1 MAWDD
6 SSYSLSQNIKTL
18 ELNSFTL
25 SRQGKEMIVS
35 KSIPMLTL
43 SVLRGHIL
51 KSYPLQSLRM
61 TSTTTCTS
69 STIGSATSITLPGIS
84 DAALN
89 VEEYGSSPT
98 PGNRTGFPKQ
108 GGQSLSYWLQQ
119 VRCDPLLDHRTTETL
134 PKEADTVII
143 GSGISGTLVAKHHL
157 ETWPSKSVVVLEGR
171 EFCSGATGRNAGHCK
186 PDQWRHFAKFEKAYG
201 KEQAVKI
208 MNNEADTWKAL
219 VKYVQDNN
227 VDCDLWIGDTLDVP
241 LDEDVAEMT
250 KEIFERYREAG
261 GKVDHIR
268 VIHDPA
274 EAAQISKIKS
284 AKACYAWKASTLQP
298 WKLTAHIMRTNLSKG
313 ANLQTH
319 TMARSITKSPSGWTV
334 HTDRGDIKCTTVV
347 HATNAYSAALEPSLL
362 GLITPKPHI
371 CNRFVPP
378 RALSGSAALRNSYG
392 VLLSSG
398 AVFSINPR
406 CSSDGNILFGGS
418 NPGQKKLDEWSN
430 QSDERCVDDSL
441 ANLELVTKEVRA
453 FVGAE
458 FLNGDGEEV
467 EYAPGEGFQYA
478 WSGIIGLSKDGVSFV
493 GEIPGKEGMWVCAGH
508 HGQ

>member
-1 MAWDD
+1 
-6 SSYSLSQNIKTL
+6 
-18 ELNSFTL
+18 
-25 SRQGKEMIVS
+25 
-35 KSIPMLTL
+35 
-43 SVLRGHIL
+43 
-51 KSYPLQSLRM
+51 
-61 TSTTTCTS
+61 
-69 STIGSATSITLPGIS
+69 
-84 DAALN
+84 
-89 VEEYGSSPT
+89 
-98 PGNRTGFPKQ
+98 
-108 GGQSLSYWLQQ
+108 
-119 VRCDPLLDHRTTETL
+119 
-134 PKEADTVII
+134 
-143 GSGISGTLVAKHHL
+143 
-157 ETWPSKSVVVLEGR
+157 
-171 EFCSGATGRNAGHCK
+171 
-186 PDQWRHFAKFEKAYG
+186 
-201 KEQAVKI
+201 
-208 MNNEADTWKAL
+208 
-219 VKYVQDNN
+219 
-227 VDCDLWIGDTLDVP
+227 
-241 LDEDVAEMT
+241 
-250 KEIFERYREAG
+250 
-261 GKVDHIR
+261 
-268 VIHDPA
+268 
-274 EAAQISKIKS
+274 
-284 AKACYAWKASTLQP
+284 
-298 WKLTAHIMRTNLSKG
+298 
-313 ANLQTH
+313 
-319 TMARSITKSPSGWTV
+319 MARSITKSPSGWTV

-378 RALSGSAALRNSYG
+378 RALSGSNALRNSYG